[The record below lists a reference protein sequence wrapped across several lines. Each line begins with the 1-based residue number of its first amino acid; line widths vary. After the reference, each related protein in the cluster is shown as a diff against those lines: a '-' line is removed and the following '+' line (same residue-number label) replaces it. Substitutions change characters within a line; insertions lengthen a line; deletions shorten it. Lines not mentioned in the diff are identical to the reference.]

1 MNVIVVIFR
10 GRRCGKLKDEEGHA
24 EYCREEICPQ
34 KGPVDFSM
42 SDGRNR
48 HEPHQDDAVYK
59 N

>member
-1 MNVIVVIFR
+1 MNVIVVVLWV
-10 GRRCGKLKDEEGHA
+10 RRRGKLKDEEGHA
-24 EYCREEICPQ
+24 EYYREEICPQ

-48 HEPHQDDAVYK
+48 HEPHQDDAVHK